1 MAKIQVS
8 QPINTND
15 EQSLYSENLMLYTEL
30 SSTET
35 EKLNEGHVLRF
46 PESESEFEVKYPST
60 EEPGMPT
67 ASNSDES
74 FSPALRQTQRV
85 ENNVVVSQYRA
96 ARVRRCGGLSDF

>member
-15 EQSLYSENLMLYTEL
+15 EQSLYSENLMLYPEL

-35 EKLNEGHVLRF
+35 EKLNENHVLRF
-46 PESESEFEVKYPST
+46 PESEFEVKYPST
-60 EEPGMPT
+60 EEAGMPA
-67 ASNSDES
+67 ASNSEQS
-74 FSPALRQTQRV
+74 FSPALRQTQRA

>member
-1 MAKIQVS
+1 MAKSQVS

-15 EQSLYSENLMLYTEL
+15 EQSVYSENLMLYTEL

-46 PESESEFEVKYPST
+46 PESEFEIKYTST

-67 ASNSDES
+67 ASNSEES
-74 FSPALRQTQRV
+74 FSPALRQTQQA

-96 ARVRRCGGLSDF
+96 PRVRRCGGLSDF

>member
-15 EQSLYSENLMLYTEL
+15 EQSLYTENLMLYTEL

-35 EKLNEGHVLRF
+35 ENLNEGHVLSF
-46 PESESEFEVKYPST
+46 PESEIENKYTLT
-60 EEPGMPT
+60 EESGKPT
-67 ASNSDES
+67 ASNSEES
-74 FSPALRQTQRV
+74 FSPALRQTQRA

-96 ARVRRCGGLSDF
+96 RQVRRCGGLSDF

>member
-8 QPINTND
+8 QPINTNN
-15 EQSLYSENLMLYTEL
+15 EQSLYTENLMLYTEL

-35 EKLNEGHVLRF
+35 EKLNEGHVLQF
-46 PESESEFEVKYPST
+46 SESEFENKYPST
-60 EEPGMPT
+60 EEAGEPT

-74 FSPALRQTQRV
+74 FSPALRQTQRA

-96 ARVRRCGGLSDF
+96 PRIRRCGGLSDF

>member
-8 QPINTND
+8 QPISTND

-35 EKLNEGHVLRF
+35 EKLNEGQILCF
-46 PESESEFEVKYPST
+46 SESEFEVKYPST
-60 EEPGMPT
+60 EEPEMPT
-67 ASNSDES
+67 ASNNDES
-74 FSPALRQTQRV
+74 FSPALRQTQQA

-96 ARVRRCGGLSDF
+96 PRVRRCGGLSDF

>member
-1 MAKIQVS
+1 MAKSQVS

-46 PESESEFEVKYPST
+46 PESEFEVKYPST

-67 ASNSDES
+67 ATNSEES

-96 ARVRRCGGLSDF
+96 PRVRRCGGLSDF

>member
-1 MAKIQVS
+1 MAKSQVS
-8 QPINTND
+8 QPSNTND
-15 EQSLYSENLMLYTEL
+15 EQSIYSENLMLYTEL

-46 PESESEFEVKYPST
+46 PESEFEIKYTST
-60 EEPGMPT
+60 EEPGMLT
-67 ASNSDES
+67 ASNSEES

-96 ARVRRCGGLSDF
+96 PRVRRCGGLSDF

>member
-35 EKLNEGHVLRF
+35 EKLNEGHVLCF
-46 PESESEFEVKYPST
+46 PESEFENKYTST

-74 FSPALRQTQRV
+74 FSPALRQTQRA

-96 ARVRRCGGLSDF
+96 PRIRRCGGLSDF

>member
-15 EQSLYSENLMLYTEL
+15 EQALYSENLMLYTEL

-35 EKLNEGHVLRF
+35 EKLNEGHVLPF
-46 PESESEFEVKYPST
+46 SESEFELKYTST

-67 ASNSDES
+67 ASNSEES
-74 FSPALRQTQRV
+74 FSPASRQTQRV
-85 ENNVVVSQYRA
+85 EKNVVVSQYRA
-96 ARVRRCGGLSDF
+96 PRIRRCGGLSDF